1 MSSIRGEHGR
11 QMGRRLKRRNAI
23 GEGWISYPLSMLESP
38 ALRTLSL
45 SAVRVMH
52 RLEVEHMH
60 HGGAE
65 NGNLIVTHNQFIEWG
80 IAQNA
85 IAPAIRELVALG
97 LVVITEKGCGGNE
110 NHRRANRFRLTYVNM
125 KSREQP
131 THEWRKIETIE
142 DAERLAAGA
151 RSEKDRRARDLGR
164 RGLRAFKNKIPV
176 TENVTTRPVT
186 SDVTTFYNLGG
197 VASA

>member
-1 MSSIRGEHGR
+1 MV
-11 QMGRRLKRRNAI
+11 RRLKRRSAI
-23 GEGWISYPLSMLESP
+23 GEGWISYPLSMLENP
-38 ALRTLSL
+38 AMRTLSL

-97 LVVITEKGCGGNE
+97 FAEITEKGCGGNE

-142 DAERLAAGA
+142 DAERLAARA
-151 RSEKDRRARDLGR
+151 RSEKDNRARDLGR

-176 TENVTTRPVT
+176 TENVTGPGHTN
-186 SDVTTFYNLGG
+186 SDQNCD
-197 VASA
+197 SRSQKM